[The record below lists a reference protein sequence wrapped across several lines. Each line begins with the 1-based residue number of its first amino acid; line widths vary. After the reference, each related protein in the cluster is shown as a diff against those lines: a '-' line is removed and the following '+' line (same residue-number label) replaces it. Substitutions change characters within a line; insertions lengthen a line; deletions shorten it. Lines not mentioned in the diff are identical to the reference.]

1 MTTPVPSAIKL
12 HKRSRLLEVQFG
24 AETFQL
30 EAELLRVLSPS
41 AEVRGHGKPVLQTG
55 KQHVAITGVEMVGQ
69 YAIKLIF
76 DDGHDSGIYDW
87 GYLHELCHHQE
98 SLWQD
103 YLTELRMAGASRD
116 PDVSVVRLLQ

>member
-1 MTTPVPSAIKL
+1 MTLPVPSAIKL
-12 HKRSRLLEVQFG
+12 HKRSRLLEVHFG
-24 AETFQL
+24 ADIFQL

-41 AEVRGHGKPVLQTG
+41 AEVRGHGSPVLQTG
-55 KQHVAITGVEMVGQ
+55 KLHVAITGVEMVGQ

-87 GYLHELCHHQE
+87 GYLYELCHNQE

-103 YLTELRMAGASRD
+103 YLTELRSAGASRD
-116 PDVSVVRLLQ
+116 PEVSVIRLL